1 MLVHAAKLFKVGS
14 QSRSCTKTITGTA
27 GYKCPA
33 VLTKHTW
40 YMRGLPHANCNDKF
54 TVTQSG
60 NKLTVK
66 RVDAGGRDCHG
77 WGMRLQFKCTKVSSS
92 RKAVNSALLK
102 GRVTQSSEGWAGIQ
116 TTCACMRTRICVH
129 TPDGVWAGRPS
140 RAVDGNT
147 NQRYPGNSCTH
158 TQAGSHEW

>member
-77 WGMRLQFKCTKVSSS
+77 WGMRLQFKCTRVSSS
-92 RKAVNSALLK
+92 RKAFNPGKSK
-102 GRVTQSSEGWAGIQ
+102 SNMAG
-116 TTCACMRTRICVH
+116 
-129 TPDGVWAGRPS
+129 
-140 RAVDGNT
+140 
-147 NQRYPGNSCTH
+147 
-158 TQAGSHEW
+158 EWSLEFPVMAS